1 MSKRNNIIL
10 IGFMGSGKT
19 TFGKWIAANKKMEFV
34 DTDELIEKENGMT
47 KRVHTWAGK
56 EKEEH

>member
-1 MSKRNNIIL
+1 
-10 IGFMGSGKT
+10 
-19 TFGKWIAANKKMEFV
+19 MEFV

-47 KRVHTWAGK
+47 KKAHTWAGK

>member
-1 MSKRNNIIL
+1 MNFQYFIL
-10 IGFMGSGKT
+10 F
-19 TFGKWIAANKKMEFV
+19 
-34 DTDELIEKENGMT
+34 IEKENGMT